1 MSTGGILLIDL
12 RAEVDML
19 NDSSYQNN
27 PSHVDD
33 LRWVHRVVY
42 PTTRYAVRNDPTTT
56 TLGRVIQLHNSTL
69 RLVSGHAEGVFI
81 QEISIFRD
89 IRG

>member
-1 MSTGGILLIDL
+1 MSTGDMSLIYL

-19 NDSSYQNN
+19 NDSSYLNN

-33 LRWVHRVVY
+33 WRWVHRVVY
-42 PTTRYAVRNDPTTT
+42 PATRYAARNDPTT
-56 TLGRVIQLHNSTL
+56 TLGRVIQLHKSTL
-69 RLVSGHAEGVFI
+69 GLVNGHAEGVYI
-81 QEISIFRD
+81 QEISIFQD